1 MKIITAMV
9 QPHMLNKV
17 TYALEDL
24 SDFPGMT
31 VVEARG
37 FGRKEGPAERSAPH
51 YDPFRR
57 KVRIEIVAPD
67 EMVESIVESLV
78 AHAHTGND
86 GDGKV
91 FVWDVEH
98 AVRVQTGE
106 RDEAALK

>member
-17 TYALEDL
+17 VYALEDL
-24 SDFPGMT
+24 KDFPGMT
-31 VVEARG
+31 VVQARG
-37 FGRKEGPAERSAPH
+37 FGRKEGAAEQIAPH
-51 YDPFRR
+51 YDPFRQ

-67 EMVESIVESLV
+67 DQAERIVDTLVE
-78 AHAHTGND
+78 HARTGND

-106 RDEAALK
+106 QDEAALR